1 MTTAETLVATLRDML
16 YRMLLIRRT
25 EEQAIHFARDHEGLI
40 RANYHVYIGQEA
52 SGVGA
57 CTALGPDDYVFSTH
71 RNHGHVIARGG
82 EPGPV
87 LAEVIGRVGGYNK
100 GRGGTFHVIAK
111 HLGILQTSAIV
122 GGGVPLAVGAAFSI
136 KKRGTEQIS
145 LAFFGDGVLEE
156 GAFHEAINMAS
167 LWKLPVVFLCENN
180 SFAPSGQDPRPSRS
194 SSFAATQ
201 LVDVAEAMNITSYVV
216 NGSDVRAV
224 SSLLKELVGRTR
236 RGEGPFFV
244 ESRLTRWPGN
254 FDPHGGAGPALIG
267 GDFDIGWAWS
277 PERADPL
284 LQAWIKEHDPISL
297 FARALV
303 DEGKMTQG
311 EVEGIDAKVREEAGQ
326 AARFALASP
335 APPPEAAMDHVF
347 ARGETT
353 R

>member
-1 MTTAETLVATLRDML
+1 MTEVATPVETVRKAL

-40 RANYHVYIGQEA
+40 RGNYHVYIGQES

-57 CTALGPDDYVFSTH
+57 CMALGPDDYVFTTH

-87 LAEVIGRVGGYNK
+87 LAEIIGRVDGYNK

-122 GGGVPLAVGAAFSI
+122 GGCVPLAVGAAFSI
-136 KKRGTEQIS
+136 KKRGTEQVS
-145 LAFFGDGVLEE
+145 LVFFGDGVLEE

-167 LWKLPVVFLCENN
+167 LWKLPVVLLCENN
-180 SFAPSGQDPRPSRS
+180 SFLPPGQPPRPGRTG
-194 SSFAATQ
+194 SFAATE
-201 LVDVAEAMNITSYVV
+201 LVDVAKVMNIPSYVID
-216 NGSDVRAV
+216 GTDVRAV
-224 SSLLKELVGRTR
+224 AALLEDVVARTR

-254 FDPHGGAGPALIG
+254 LGDGPQLIG
-267 GDFDIGWAWS
+267 GDFDIRWAWT
-277 PERADPL
+277 PESADPKLQGWLTDSDPVSL
-284 LQAWIKEHDPISL
+284 L
-297 FARALV
+297 ARAVV
-303 DEGKMTQG
+303 DEQTLTQA
-311 EVEGIDAKVREEAGQ
+311 EVEEVDAAARNEASE

-335 APPPEAAMDHVF
+335 SPSPESAMDHIF
-347 ARGETT
+347 A
-353 R
+353 